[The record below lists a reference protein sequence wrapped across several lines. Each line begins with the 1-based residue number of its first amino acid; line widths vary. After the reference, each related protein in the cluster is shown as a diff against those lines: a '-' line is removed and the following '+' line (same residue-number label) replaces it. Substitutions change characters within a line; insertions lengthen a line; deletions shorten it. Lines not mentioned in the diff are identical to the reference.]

1 MGKVDPD
8 DPRPPYQQVA
18 DDLRAAIQAGTLAPG
33 DRLPKQ
39 PELADEYGVSVG
51 TVKSALNVLRQEAL
65 IVSRQGE
72 GSWVRRELPASVTD
86 DVAGP
91 EQSDVPAMLA
101 EVLQRLS
108 VLDERL
114 AAIEKRLPN
123 G

>member
-18 DDLRAAIQAGTLAPG
+18 DDLRSAIQAGTLAPG

-39 PELADEYGVSVG
+39 PELADEYGVSIG
-51 TVKSALNVLRQEAL
+51 TVKSALNVLRHESL

-72 GSWVRRELPASVTD
+72 GSWVRRDLPESTSEDA
-86 DVAGP
+86 AGP
-91 EQSDVPAMLA
+91 DESDVPDMLA
-101 EVLQRLS
+101 EALQRLA

-114 AAIEKRLPN
+114 AAIEKRLSS